1 MFERIN
7 RPSLFILC
15 LLCLMLVLLATAP
28 AESSEVTDEK
38 IIERYK
44 LMLERKPKEGSTFD
58 RLYHFYV
65 DGAGLE
71 RMVADYQAEIEAKP
85 NNASLQLILGHI
97 FKRLD
102 KNTEAVS
109 AYKRAIE
116 LTPNDY
122 YPHFA
127 LGQVYATLRRHQD
140 AIAVL
145 KQAAELSSESNAAS
159 LDELIALYKALGRA
173 YFSRDHVEEAIL
185 AWGKIAEIDP
195 QNIFARI
202 QLADLFR
209 EQELYTK
216 AIEQHEVIIRLKKD
230 DPYRV
235 CLSHREIGKIHEE
248 KGDYQKAIQSYDAAI
263 TLTTPGNW
271 LRKDV
276 QRRIIG
282 VFASDG
288 NWQGLVAYYQ
298 RKLQTARNDPELI
311 GLLASAYIENQQR
324 DEGIDA
330 YRKALELAPADTAL
344 RLELITVL
352 RNAEKF
358 DEAAA
363 EYEFLSGSQPDDL
376 GIYRELGELYLELQ
390 DENRAK
396 TTFRRVIDRDP
407 GNAGIHLTL
416 ADIYASHEWK
426 DDAVAAYEKAASL
439 APNNLDYIQYYG
451 EYYLRQGKRD
461 KAVEIWNRM
470 VVGDKAIP
478 ENYDRLARLLW
489 TKEFR
494 IDAIAASRNAVALAP
509 GEYRYREALARRL
522 TENKEYD
529 AALSEYAEAS
539 KLAPNEFFA
548 ERMYD
553 QQIEFFRRQGVLA
566 KQTEKL
572 AAAPKSFDREK
583 QLAKMYLMLGNKTNA
598 MESLIQAKTLK
609 PDDVSVNRR
618 LAALYAKQGLGEEA
632 VAIYEHLAKIDSGN
646 AREYFSDI
654 ARLQLK
660 ERNFNPAIQSAKQVI
675 ALSPRNPESYQL
687 LANIERKH
695 KNYAG
700 AINSLKQ
707 AVRLRA
713 DAIDIRVEL
722 AEVYRL
728 AGENRLAINQYWRC
742 WDLIEDLDD
751 KLSLVDELTKVY
763 DNLGTDGALE
773 EKLRKLNQARPT
785 DLAPAIALA
794 ELYRKRAELS
804 AAISLLEKTLEH
816 NREDPNVLSQ
826 LAEINHE
833 IGNSEEAIGHQQR
846 LVKLQPNSAH
856 QQRLAELLFETGR
869 EREAIQAWR
878 RLLHARNQTAEAE
891 IQLASLFI
899 RYNLQEEARLALTRA
914 AERAKSAER
923 RYHIGALLEQLNE
936 VEAATRHF
944 ERILTMP
951 TPYESSVKKSIY
963 PTSRTTRLSIVSS
976 LPDTSRFDLP
986 KYVVR
991 RITDRQRASTSKP
1004 WLPSSFAE
1012 IQAGALAQLFLIAKK
1027 QRQINE
1033 FANRF
1038 ESYCD
1043 SNPSNLEALE
1053 NLAAFQVLAGNSGET
1068 AKAINRLITLSPDD
1082 KVYHAARIKH
1092 ALPPDLDYET
1102 AKGYLDELDRL
1113 SLEARLWYTCRL
1125 LTALRYQG
1133 RRDDAKKLMFETE
1146 FMNVDYVSR
1155 ITDTFVM
1162 SNFTSLLVQL
1172 GAMDAAET
1180 LLSRLVTPPSN
1191 TAISPKFRQHL
1202 SNYQDSYG
1210 QLADVYAR
1218 NGQKEKAVAL
1228 LWKSFTHTRPV
1239 AAKMGMLSSG
1249 HANSQL
1255 VPSDFPVNS
1264 IYYGYNWAPLLRKL
1278 FFYYWS
1284 QDRLDSLYAKLDS
1297 EFRRAE
1303 GEDKIYYGLALT
1315 CFYWWDGALDT
1326 SLEILAMLEAEFPD
1340 SLTIL
1345 RQATAVFILTGRH
1358 NEALRTLDR
1367 LVDKDPKNRMRYYD
1381 FMLQISAF
1389 TGNTI
1394 KVRELLSRILKVQ
1407 VNVEA
1412 LLKIIHELEQN
1423 GLRQFAIQVANK
1435 AVKRAAGQS
1444 DPKHLKQLSQLL
1456 ERLGRAN
1463 DSAIIAERARH
1474 LSHRMD
1480 SRQNRKHNSAFQ
1492 RTRDTLSR
1500 GRAPDQEAKLL
1511 AAIKKSPD
1519 SIQARMRLA
1528 TYYERVNDSEKAA
1541 RAFQAAL
1548 SVRPED
1554 GQTRLRYAQIL
1565 MQLQQYDS
1573 AVAQY
1578 LRLFKD
1584 NLNVISA
1591 PHWETVRAFFEAG
1604 KVDEIVLIAN
1614 ATIPDPK
1621 NNGSSAVTR
1630 RRRPYFYELVADEC
1644 TRRKLHKRAAEIYEK
1659 VLEATPNASFFYD
1672 KLASAYIAAK
1682 EHRKAIRFLQGRLEA
1697 ENSVLSEDQS
1707 KRVMIVQRLIEIQM
1721 ETGTLQTLARKYEN
1735 QLTQEPNDLELLY
1748 VVALIRLTDGDV
1760 EGAEPLITRLLED
1773 GSATNL
1779 RWFLK
1784 LADVY
1789 RAAGAREKE
1798 AHLLEQSIQKFSP
1811 HPVALNPHHLV
1822 KFAYDRLASAYA
1834 EVGDSE
1840 RAKMAIRK
1848 RTTISIIMHGH
1859 GEDKDDGPLY
1869 IRHKMWDDAER
1880 VYTGILNDPTTSHR
1894 YREEAPKRLKEIQ
1907 TRKNESKT
1915 EVQPEEKMN
1924 PSVLRVLARS
1934 YREQN
1939 QTAKAM
1945 HLYEQLARIMPED
1958 YQSRSQLAEIYSI
1971 QGMHHAAIMKWH
1983 ALTDADP
1990 QNTAFQA
1997 GLLDA
2002 YQSAGKIA
2010 EAIQVAK
2017 KYIEKGKYTVHNLRL
2032 ARLYAAV
2039 QREDEAISTYR
2050 NTIEVNPDNISAYQE
2065 LAQLCVNKG
2074 DLDDAE
2080 CIYYEALEYAR
2091 AKELRQEIEGEI
2103 IDLYRRQGKLG
2114 EKLEAAEAKGKL
2126 TFRLQWELAQYYRDQ
2141 CKWEK
2146 AAEAYTKALDMT
2158 TDPSY
2163 KERIPYALVTA
2174 YAQLGQHQLA
2184 LDLFQT
2190 LSRSAS
2196 FGQMAITASESG
2208 PFNYMTRVREDDAR
2222 RRFINAYRNA
2232 MKLDDLI
2239 AYLKNLPETEVDNPT
2254 LLEISAEIH
2263 RSREDYARAAEKY
2276 GRLGEVQPKNVRSF
2290 YYAAAAL
2297 NKSNQYKLAQEMLNE
2312 GEDARTSNG
2321 QRNQDTWR
2329 LIELGN
2335 ICLDGELFDSATQ
2348 LIRAAIANDRESGR
2362 KPEPML
2368 THMLAK
2374 AHFGAKRYMD
2384 AVEAYRRLADTATD
2398 NRMRKIAIE
2407 GLRKA
2412 RREGNLLDQSIGE
2425 ETQIA
2430 Q

>member
-1 MFERIN
+1 M
-7 RPSLFILC
+7 
-15 LLCLMLVLLATAP
+15 
-28 AESSEVTDEK
+28 
-38 IIERYK
+38 
-44 LMLERKPKEGSTFD
+44 
-58 RLYHFYV
+58 
-65 DGAGLE
+65 
-71 RMVADYQAEIEAKP
+71 
-85 NNASLQLILGHI
+85 
-97 FKRLD
+97 
-102 KNTEAVS
+102 
-109 AYKRAIE
+109 
-116 LTPNDY
+116 
-122 YPHFA
+122 
-127 LGQVYATLRRHQD
+127 
-140 AIAVL
+140 
-145 KQAAELSSESNAAS
+145 
-159 LDELIALYKALGRA
+159 
-173 YFSRDHVEEAIL
+173 
-185 AWGKIAEIDP
+185 
-195 QNIFARI
+195 
-202 QLADLFR
+202 
-209 EQELYTK
+209 
-216 AIEQHEVIIRLKKD
+216 
-230 DPYRV
+230 
-235 CLSHREIGKIHEE
+235 
-248 KGDYQKAIQSYDAAI
+248 
-263 TLTTPGNW
+263 
-271 LRKDV
+271 

-298 RKLQTARNDPELI
+298 RKLQTAPNDPELI
-311 GLLASAYIENQQR
+311 GLLASAYIENQQL

-376 GIYRELGELYLELQ
+376 RIYRELGELYLELQ

-396 TTFRRVIDRDP
+396 TTFQRMIGRDP
-407 GNAGIHLTL
+407 GIAGIHLSL
-416 ADIYASHEWK
+416 ADIYASHEWT

-470 VVGDKAIP
+470 VAGDKAIP
-478 ENYDRLARLLW
+478 ENYDRLARLLG
-489 TKEFR
+489 TREFR
-494 IDAIAASRNAVALAP
+494 TNAIAASRKAVALAP

-553 QQIEFFRRQGVLA
+553 QQIEIFRRQGVLA

-583 QLAKMYLMLGNKTNA
+583 QLAKMYLMLGNITNA
-598 MESLIQAKTLK
+598 MESLSQAKTLK
-609 PDDVSVNRR
+609 PDDVSINRR
-618 LAALYAKQGLGEEA
+618 LAALYAKQRRREEA
-632 VAIYEHLAKIDSGN
+632 VAIYEHLAEIDSGN
-646 AREYFSDI
+646 AREYYSDI
-654 ARLQLK
+654 ARLQLQAK
-660 ERNFNPAIQSAKQVI
+660 NFDEAIRSAKQVI
-675 ALSPRNPESYQL
+675 TLSPRNPEGHHL
-687 LANIERKH
+687 LARIERQQE
-695 KNYAG
+695 NYAG

-713 DAIDIRVEL
+713 DAVHLRAEL

-763 DNLGTDGALE
+763 DNLGTDGALK

-785 DLAPAIALA
+785 DLAPAMALA
-794 ELYRKRAELS
+794 ELYRKQGELL
-804 AAISLLEKTLEH
+804 AA
-816 NREDPNVLSQ
+816 VSQ
-826 LAEINHE
+826 LEDILERNLENPNLLSRLAETNHE
-833 IGNSEEAIGHQQR
+833 LGNFEEAIAYQQR
-846 LVKLQPNSAH
+846 LVKIQPDPTH
-856 QQRLAELLFETGR
+856 QQRLTVFLFEAGR
-869 EREAIQAWR
+869 EREAVQAWK
-878 RLLHARNQTAEAE
+878 RLLHARNQTVEAE
-891 IQLASLFI
+891 IQLASLLI
-899 RYNLQEEARLALTRA
+899 HYDLLDESRLALNRA
-914 AERAKSAER
+914 SERVKTAER
-923 RYHIGALLEQLNE
+923 RYQIGALLVQLNE
-936 VEAATRHF
+936 LESAAQHF
-944 ERILTMP
+944 DRILALRDPHKPNVKTSSH
-951 TPYESSVKKSIY
+951 TPSGAARSS
-963 PTSRTTRLSIVSS
+963 LGLS

-986 KYVVR
+986 EE
-991 RITDRQRASTSKP
+991 IIRQIIHPHTPPTATR
-1004 WLPSSFAE
+1004 WMPSNFADAR
-1012 IQAGALAQLFLIAKK
+1012 AGALAQLFLIAKK
-1027 QRQINE
+1027 QERTND

-1038 ESYCD
+1038 ETYSA
-1043 SNPSNLEALE
+1043 SNPNNLQALE
-1053 NLAAFQVLAGNSGET
+1053 TLAAVYILAGNRDEV
-1068 AKAINRLITLSPDD
+1068 AKTINRLITLSPNDNI
-1082 KVYHAARIKH
+1082 YHAARIDY
-1092 ALPPDLDYET
+1092 ALPQDLDYET
-1102 AKGYLDELDRL
+1102 AKSYLNGFKRFSMETQ
-1113 SLEARLWYTCRL
+1113 LWYVCQLASTL
-1125 LTALRYQG
+1125 QYQG
-1133 RRDDAKKLMFETE
+1133 KRDDAKKLMSEAGFT
-1146 FMNVDYVSR
+1146 NVDLGSR
-1155 ITDTFVM
+1155 ITNMHVI
-1162 SNFTSLLVQL
+1162 SNIVSVLIQL
-1172 GAMDAAET
+1172 EQMDAAEM
-1180 LLSRLVTPPSN
+1180 LLSRLVSPPSN
-1191 TAISPKFRQHL
+1191 TSVSPNTRQQPL
-1202 SNYQDSYG
+1202 DYQNMYG
-1210 QLADVYAR
+1210 RLADAYAR
-1218 NGQKEKAVAL
+1218 NGQMEKAIAL
-1228 LWKSFTHTRPV
+1228 LWNSLTHAKPV
-1239 AAKMGMLSSG
+1239 VANMGKLSSG
-1249 HANSQL
+1249 HANFQL
-1255 VPSDFPVNS
+1255 VPSNFPVNH

-1278 FFYYWS
+1278 FIYYWS

-1345 RQATAVFILTGRH
+1345 RQATAAFILTGRH

-1480 SRQNRKHNSAFQ
+1480 SRQNRKHKSAFQ

-1565 MQLQQYDS
+1565 TRRQQYDS
-1573 AVAQY
+1573 AVTQY
-1578 LRLFKD
+1578 MHLFKD
-1584 NLNVISA
+1584 NHDIISG
-1591 PHWETVRAFFEAG
+1591 PHWEMVLAFFEAG
-1604 KVDEIVLIAN
+1604 KVDEIVSIAQ
-1614 ATIPDPK
+1614 ASVAIPRGNEP
-1621 NNGSSAVTR
+1621 NSVASR
-1630 RRRPYFYELVADEC
+1630 RRKDFYDLVASEC
-1644 TRRKLHKRAAEIYEK
+1644 SRRNLHKEAAEIYEK
-1659 VLEATPNASFFYD
+1659 VLEITPNASYVYD
-1672 KLASAYIAAK
+1672 KLASAYIASG
-1682 EHRKAIRFLQGRLEA
+1682 EQEKAIRFLQGKLEA
-1697 ENSVLSEDQS
+1697 ENSVLSKNQN
-1707 KRVMIVQRLIEIQM
+1707 KRVRIVQRLIELQKK
-1721 ETGTLQTLARKYEN
+1721 TGTLQALARNYEN
-1735 QLTQEPNDLELLY
+1735 RLAQDPDDAEQLYL
-1748 VVALIRLTDGDV
+1748 VALIRLSAGNS
-1760 EGAEPLITRLLED
+1760 ESAELLVTQLLENV
-1773 GSATNL
+1773 SATNL
-1779 RWFLK
+1779 RWFLN

-1789 RAAGAREKE
+1789 RAAGKREKE
-1798 AHLLEQSIQKFSP
+1798 AYLLERAIQKLSLHPFSLYP
-1811 HPVALNPHHLV
+1811 PPGLE
-1822 KFAYDRLASAYA
+1822 FAYERLVSAYA
-1834 EVGDSE
+1834 EIGDNE
-1840 RAKMAIRK
+1840 RSRIAIRK
-1848 RTTISIIMHGH
+1848 MAAVTVIMDGH
-1859 GEDKDDGPLY
+1859 GEHKANGPLY
-1869 IRHKMWDDAER
+1869 IRHEMWDDAER
-1880 VYTGILNDPTTSHR
+1880 VYTRILDDPTSRHHL
-1894 YREEAPKRLKEIQ
+1894 REEASKRLNEIRM
-1907 TRKNESKT
+1907 RKNESKT
-1915 EVQPEEKMN
+1915 GAQHTEEMN
-1924 PSVLRVLARS
+1924 PSALRALARL
-1934 YREQN
+1934 YRRKNE
-1939 QTAKAM
+1939 TKAAVN
-1945 HLYEQLARIMPED
+1945 LYEQLAKIMPD
-1958 YQSRSQLAEIYSI
+1958 DLQSRSQLAAIYSLE
-1971 QGMHHAAIMKWH
+1971 GMHDAALREWH
-1983 ALTDADP
+1983 ELVDADP
-1990 QNTAFQA
+1990 QNTEFQE
-1997 GLLDA
+1997 GLLVTL
-2002 YQSAGKIA
+2002 QKAGKID
-2010 EAIQVAK
+2010 EAIRVAQM
-2017 KYIEKGKYTVHNLRL
+2017 YIESGQYTVHYLRL
-2032 ARLYAAV
+2032 ARLYTAV
-2039 QREDEAISTYR
+2039 QREDEAISAYR
-2050 NTIEVNPDNISAYQE
+2050 NAIEINLDNKNAYRE
-2065 LAQLCVNKG
+2065 LAQLYLRKG
-2074 DLDDAE
+2074 DLDTAE
-2080 CIYYEALEYAR
+2080 EMYYQVLQYTRRKEEHRDIERQIIY
-2091 AKELRQEIEGEI
+2091 
-2103 IDLYRRQGKLG
+2103 LYRRQGKLAA
-2114 EKLEAAEAKGKL
+2114 KLEQAEAEGRL

-2374 AHFGAKRYMD
+2374 AHFGAKRYVD
-2384 AVEAYRRLADTATD
+2384 AAEAYRQMADASRD
-2398 NRMRKIAIE
+2398 NHVKKIAQE
-2407 GLRKA
+2407 GMRKA
-2412 RREGNLLDQSIGE
+2412 RREGNLPDQSIGE